1 MPVPRRVGDQAD
13 RSSTCRDEFQVSRAS
28 CGSSRY
34 GRFSTDL
41 RTTATSTASM
51 SQKGVF
57 NPSTF
62 KKSFGSNSFRSSTGN
77 GKNSTPPPGMPPM
90 AQVIMGTTTYTAG
103 GTRSTTGRGGSANRG
118 PTTTM
123 TLPASRAGAGFVA
136 GLREGA
142 SVSEEKKRMKRQAE
156 DDKRARRELHD
167 LVGRD
172 RGKTPGGEYL
182 ERARREREKRDPGSS
197 KRRKH
202 AEDASG
208 DGDTG
213 SSSSGEP
220 GEAGSKDEKD
230 GKEVKPAIQ
239 SVFKAEALRR
249 IGFNPTAKPGELARD
264 ESAEAK
270 AYRVSSC
277 SPPFL
282 LSSCSTDAVFV
293 SVLARSRRW
302 HGEPPDGLVRSAG
315 TESPFWGQG
324 ASLGTRIVGGRPQS
338 TSMRRRRR

>member
-1 MPVPRRVGDQAD
+1 
-13 RSSTCRDEFQVSRAS
+13 
-28 CGSSRY
+28 
-34 GRFSTDL
+34 
-41 RTTATSTASM
+41 M

-62 KKSFGSNSFRSSTGN
+62 RKSFGSNSFRSSTGN
-77 GKNSTPPPGMPPM
+77 GKNFTPPPGMPPM
-90 AQVIMGTTTYTAG
+90 AQVIMGTTTYVAG
-103 GTRSTTGRGGSANRG
+103 GTRSTTTGRGGSAANRG

-156 DDKRARRELHD
+156 DDKRARRELRD

-197 KRRKH
+197 KKRRKNS
-202 AEDASG
+202 EDGSS

-213 SSSSGEP
+213 GSSSGET
-220 GEAGSKDEKD
+220 GEAGSKDKKD
-230 GKEVKPAIQ
+230 GKEHKPAIQ

-270 AYRVSSC
+270 AYRVSS
-277 SPPFL
+277 PF
-282 LSSCSTDAVFV
+282 
-293 SVLARSRRW
+293 
-302 HGEPPDGLVRSAG
+302 
-315 TESPFWGQG
+315 
-324 ASLGTRIVGGRPQS
+324 
-338 TSMRRRRR
+338 